1 MAVAKSAAA
10 TRSITRQRAA
20 TVEKVLT
27 AAAASGDLQ
36 TAIRQHGK
44 GLSKA
49 DAAVLGKLTAAELK
63 AIGGLREKLAPL
75 GAAAGDNNGGVF

>member
-1 MAVAKSAAA
+1 MAA
-10 TRSITRQRAA
+10 TKRTLTTRTITRQRAT

-27 AAAASGDLQ
+27 AAAQSGDLQ
-36 TAIRQHGK
+36 AAIQQHGK

-49 DAAVLGKLTAAELK
+49 DAAVLGRLTATELK